1 MNGSSALAHLGDATA
16 AATLGALEHLVPG
29 AIAGRDV
36 RILSGGDGDP
46 FDGVA
51 GPLVA
56 TSAAYADGA
65 GGTNV
70 LMLPVE
76 AARRLTGSSGT
87 GELSEGERSA
97 LEEALGQVLGSA
109 AATLSAML
117 DAPLELAALQ
127 TRGFA
132 TPGDAAGA
140 YPATP
145 HAVSISFTFGGD
157 PCRLVQLIPNALV
170 VRLSEAL
177 HELGPAT
184 SRSGDR
190 DPDAARGG
198 RPSLDGIPVR
208 VWAELGRTRMP
219 SEQFVGLPAGAVVEL
234 DHHPDEPIDLFVNG
248 RRFATGRLVVVDET
262 EWAVRIETVLPR
274 TDVTGA
280 GVEGR
285 R

>member
-1 MNGSSALAHLGDATA
+1 MSSPAVLAHLGDATA
-16 AATLGALEHLVPG
+16 AAALGALDHLVPG
-29 AIAGRDV
+29 AVAGRDV
-36 RILSGGDGDP
+36 RILSSGEGDA

-56 TSAAYADGA
+56 TSADGA
-65 GGTNV
+65 GGVNV

-76 AARRLTGSSGT
+76 AARRLTGAAGS
-87 GELSEGERSA
+87 GELSEAERSA
-97 LEEALGQVLGSA
+97 LEEAVGQVLGSA

-117 DAPLELAALQ
+117 DTPVELGALE
-127 TRGFA
+127 TRSFA
-132 TPGDAAGA
+132 SPGDAGGA

-145 HAVSISFTFGGD
+145 HAVSISFTFGGE

-170 VRLSEAL
+170 VRLNEAL

-184 SRSGDR
+184 GRSVDGD
-190 DPDAARGG
+190 PGSPRGG

-234 DHHPDEPIDLFVNG
+234 DHHPDDAIDLFVNG
-248 RRFATGRLVVVDET
+248 RRFATGRLVVVDEA

-274 TDVTGA
+274 TDGTGA
-280 GVEGR
+280 ALEGR